1 MSSHHVIPAVCRP
14 VILELDGVLAQSLP
28 NSIHA
33 IGGVVGPNF
42 TVGGL
47 SVILENGQPANGG
60 PSPIT
65 LQNAY
70 NNSPAV
76 AGKAVIQLVDG
87 KDLKIQNST
96 GANFLE
102 IDSETGTVTVNGDF
116 VVTGS
121 STIVETVINDS
132 DHWLISPKAG
142 TTTALS
148 IRPDPGVTPVV
159 DLVTIRRTFSTPP
172 VFRIDSAGNL
182 IATENLTVGG
192 LINGVDLISLNSTVQ
207 THIDGTDNRHTA
219 DQIDIAPITNIPG
232 ATNVQQALEALSYVH
247 NPNAGNCFGY
257 QHIQDM
263 PAQTWIIVHGRGTL
277 RASLTVYDSSYQQ
290 IIPEEVHI
298 IDANTVRVSFA
309 APMAGS
315 ALVLMF

>member
-1 MSSHHVIPAVCRP
+1 MSSHVIPAVARP
-14 VILELDGVLAQSLP
+14 LILELDGVIAQALP
-28 NSIHA
+28 DSILA

-47 SVILENGQPANGG
+47 SVLLENGQPANGG
-60 PSPIT
+60 PSPIN

-87 KDLKIQNST
+87 KDLKIQNSS

-102 IDSETGTVTVNGDF
+102 VDSETGTVTVNGDF

-121 STIVETVINDS
+121 STIIETIINDS

-148 IRPDPGVTPVV
+148 IRPDPGVTPLV
-159 DLVTIRRTFSTPP
+159 DLVTVRRTFSTSP

-182 IATENLTVGG
+182 IATESLTVGG
-192 LINGVDLISLNSTVQ
+192 LINGVDLISLNNQVQ
-207 THIDGTDNRHTA
+207 SHLDGLPSKHTA
-219 DQIDIAPITNIPG
+219 DQIDIAPIANIPG
-232 ATNVQQALEALSYVH
+232 ATNVQEALETLSFIN

-257 QHIQDM
+257 QHLQDT
-263 PAQTWIIVHGRGTL
+263 PSQTWIIVHGRGTL
-277 RASLTVYDSSYQQ
+277 RVSVTVYDSSYQQ
-290 IIPEEVHI
+290 IIPEEVHV

-309 APMAGS
+309 SPMDGS

>member
-1 MSSHHVIPAVCRP
+1 MPTNVIPAVARP
-14 VILELDGVLAQSLP
+14 LILELDGVIAQALP
-28 NSIHA
+28 DSILA

-47 SVILENGQPANGG
+47 SVLLENGQPANGG

-70 NNSPAV
+70 NNSAAV
-76 AGKAVIQLVDG
+76 SGKTILQLVDG
-87 KDLKIQNST
+87 KDLQIANSSGT
-96 GANFLE
+96 NFLE

-121 STIVETVINDS
+121 STVIETIINDS

-148 IRPDPGVTPVV
+148 IRPDPGVTPLV

-192 LINGVDLISLNSTVQ
+192 LINGVDLISLNNQVQ
-207 THIDGTDNRHTA
+207 THLDSTPHKHDA
-219 DQIDIAPITNIPG
+219 VQIDIEPIANIPG
-232 ATNVQQALEALSYVH
+232 ATNVQEALETLSFI
-247 NPNAGNCFGY
+247 NNSNAGNCFGY
-257 QHIQDM
+257 QHVQDL
-263 PAQTWIIVHGRGTL
+263 PAQTWIVVHGRGTL

-298 IDANTVRVSFA
+298 IDANTVRVSFGS
-309 APMAGS
+309 PMAGS